1 MGDWYHD
8 QSNIVRKVIEDCEAV
23 TSDLYQ
29 RFQRDLIGD
38 INYIRDHTD
47 WSLGI

>member
-1 MGDWYHD
+1 MGDWYLD
-8 QSNIVRKVIEDCEAV
+8 QSNIVDRVIEDCEDV

-38 INYIRDHTD
+38 CESRR
-47 WSLGI
+47 